1 MIFSQIFIILGLSR
15 WDEDVVP
22 MFGHTAVG
30 KLGIVCVVSVVVCF
44 FQLRARQTDDM
55 GRELAKSLLPQPSI
69 TERQQGFGCDLRDGT
84 DERSIRWQ
92 QTGCKYKAAMNKF
105 SVSW

>member
-1 MIFSQIFIILGLSR
+1 MGRRCCPNVWSHGGWKIGNR
-15 WDEDVVP
+15 MCCR
-22 MFGHTAVG
+22 MF
-30 KLGIVCVVSVVVCF
+30 F